1 MRKARNHRRAGDVL
15 RRWDTLRAKAKSHDA
30 VKTELIAADRGREPG
45 RIETE
50 DRYRIIV
57 ETASEGVWTI
67 DQEHRTTFVNR
78 ALAEMFGYEPQELL
92 GKSVF
97 DLLEPAAVEVS
108 QRSLAL
114 RREGVSER
122 LERPFRAKDGHTV
135 WALMSTSTLHD
146 SGGEDVGT
154 LAMVTDITERKATE
168 VERAHLAAIVDS
180 SADSIISMTTDGTI
194 RSWNEAS
201 SRLYGY
207 STTEA
212 LGQRA
217 SSLLARDPSERVQ
230 LLARAVAGEDQQQV
244 ESQDVSKDGRV
255 IDVSLTDSAVRGS
268 EGAIIGVSRI
278 ARDIGARKRMER
290 ELRHLAE
297 HDWLTGLY
305 NRRRLIPE
313 LDRCIAYAR
322 RYQRSGAVLM
332 LDIDNF
338 KLVNDNEGHDAGDR
352 ALKSV
357 AEVLT
362 RRARDTDIVAG
373 LGGDEFAI
381 VLPEATE
388 EQALK
393 FALDIR
399 SLLCERAIGPPI
411 YASIGI
417 SLFTP
422 EQEITAGDAL
432 IAADIAQ
439 YEAKEHG
446 GDQARIFDLRTAGT
460 LKWVEQIR
468 SALAEDRFVLF
479 GQPIVDLRSDL
490 VVGHELLIRMLSE
503 DGEIIAP
510 ADFLPTA
517 ERFGLIGEIDCWV
530 TQHALRLA
538 FDKRVTINLAG
549 PSIGNERILGL
560 VSEAIADGL
569 NPDNVVFEITETAA
583 VSNFEK
589 AEFFADRLNDIGC
602 KLALDDFGT
611 GFGSFTYLKHLN
623 ARYLKIDVD
632 FVRDL
637 VVNKTDQTVVKAVVE
652 IAHSLDKKAIAEG
665 VEDAATLTALKDRGV
680 DFAQGFYLGRPERL
694 SPPHVSRNK
703 ARRKARLPQP
713 AQKAE
718 SRRGHTAGAG

>member
-1 MRKARNHRRAGDVL
+1 VL
-15 RRWDTLRAKAKSHDA
+15 RRWDTLRAQAKSHDA

-45 RIETE
+45 RLEAE

-57 ETASEGVWTI
+57 EAASEGVWTI
-67 DQEHRTTFVNR
+67 DKEYRTTFVNR
-78 ALAEMFGYEPQELL
+78 ALAEMFAYEPQELL

-97 DLLEPAAVEVS
+97 DLLEPAAFEVS

-114 RREGVSER
+114 RREGVSEQF
-122 LERPFRAKDGHTV
+122 ERPFRAKDGHVV
-135 WALMSTSTLHD
+135 WALMSTSALHD
-146 SGGEDVGT
+146 SGGQDVGT
-154 LAMVTDITERKATE
+154 LAMVTDITERKAAE

-194 RSWNEAS
+194 QSWNEAS

-217 SSLLARDPSERVQ
+217 SSLLAREPSERVQ
-230 LLARAVAGEDQQQV
+230 LVARAAAGEDQQQV

-255 IDVSLTDSAVRGS
+255 IDVSLTDSAIRGS

-278 ARDIGARKRMER
+278 ARDIGQRKHMER

-305 NRRRLIPE
+305 NRRHLIPE
-313 LDRCIAYAR
+313 LNRCIAYAR
-322 RYQRSGAVLM
+322 RYQRSGAVLA

-338 KLVNDNEGHDAGDR
+338 KLVNDSKGHDAGDR
-352 ALKSV
+352 ELKSV

-362 RRARDTDIVAG
+362 RRARDTDIVAS

-388 EQALK
+388 EEALK
-393 FALDIR
+393 FASDIR
-399 SLLCERAIGPPI
+399 SLLCERAIGAPI

-422 EQEITAGDAL
+422 EQEMTAGDAL
-432 IAADIAQ
+432 TAADIAQ

-446 GDQARIFDLRTAGT
+446 GDQARAFDLRTAGT
-460 LKWVEQIR
+460 LTWVEQIR

-510 ADFLPTA
+510 CEFLPTA
-517 ERFGLIGEIDCWV
+517 ERFGLIGEIDRWV

-538 FDKRVTINLAG
+538 LDKRVTINLAG
-549 PSIGNERILGL
+549 PSIGDERILGL

-569 NPDNVVFEITETAA
+569 NPDNVLFEITETAA

-589 AEFFADRLNDIGC
+589 AGSFAEQLNDIGC

-611 GFGSFTYLKHLN
+611 GFGSFTYLKHLD
-623 ARYLKIDVD
+623 AHYLKIDVD
-632 FVRDL
+632 FVRNL
-637 VVNKTDQTVVKAVVE
+637 VVNETDQTVVKAVVE
-652 IAHSLDKKAIAEG
+652 IAHSLDKKTIAEG

-718 SRRGHTAGAG
+718 

>member
-1 MRKARNHRRAGDVL
+1 MRKARNHRRVGDVL
-15 RRWDTLRAKAKSHDA
+15 RRWDTLRAQAKSHDA
-30 VKTELIAADRGREPG
+30 VKTELIAADRGPEPG

-50 DRYRIIV
+50 NRYRIIV

-67 DQEHRTTFVNR
+67 DKEYRTTFVNR
-78 ALAEMFGYEPQELL
+78 ALAEMLGYEPQELL

-97 DLLEPAAVEVS
+97 DIVEPAAVEVS

-114 RREGVSER
+114 RREGVSEQ
-122 LERPFRAKDGHTV
+122 LERPLRAKDGHTV
-135 WALMSTSTLHD
+135 WTLLSTSTLHD
-146 SGGEDVGT
+146 SGGEDAGT
-154 LAMVTDITERKATE
+154 LAMVTDITKRKATE
-168 VERAHLAAIVDS
+168 VEQAYLAAIVDS

-194 RSWNEAS
+194 QSLNEAS

-230 LLARAVAGEDQQQV
+230 LVARAAAGEDQQQV

-255 IDVSLTDSAVRGS
+255 VDVSLTYSAIRGS
-268 EGAIIGVSRI
+268 EGAILGVSRI
-278 ARDIGARKRMER
+278 ARNIGQRKRMER
-290 ELRHLAE
+290 ELRYQAE
-297 HDWLTGLY
+297 HNWLTGLY
-305 NRRRLIPE
+305 NRRHLIPE

-322 RYQRSGAVLM
+322 RYQRSGAVLA

-338 KLVNDNEGHDAGDR
+338 KLVNDTKGHDAGDR
-352 ALKSV
+352 ELKSV

-362 RRARDTDIVAG
+362 RRARDTDIVAS

-388 EQALK
+388 EEALK
-393 FALDIR
+393 FASDIR

-417 SLFTP
+417 SLFTS
-422 EQEITAGDAL
+422 EQEISAGDAL
-432 IAADIAQ
+432 LAADIAQ

-446 GDQARIFDLRTAGT
+446 GDKAHVFDVRTAGMLT
-460 LKWVEQIR
+460 WVEQIR
-468 SALAEDRFVLF
+468 SALAGDRFVLF

-490 VVGHELLIRMLSE
+490 VVGHELLIRMLSD

-510 ADFLPTA
+510 GEFLPTA

-530 TQHALRLA
+530 TEHALRLA
-538 FDKRVTINLAG
+538 LDKRVTINLAG
-549 PSIGNERILGL
+549 PSIGDERILGL
-560 VSEAIADGL
+560 ISEAIADGL
-569 NPDNVVFEITETAA
+569 NPDNVLVEITETAA

-589 AEFFADRLNDIGC
+589 AESFGERLSDIGC

-611 GFGSFTYLKHLN
+611 GFGSFIYLKRLN

-637 VVNKTDQTVVKAVVE
+637 VVNETDQAVVKAIVE
-652 IAHSLDKKAIAEG
+652 IAHSLDKKTIAEG

-680 DFAQGFYLGRPERL
+680 DFAQGFYLGRPEAL

-718 SRRGHTAGAG
+718 